1 MPTPT
6 TATHTGRRR
15 LNLGE
20 IHTAATALLNLGTI
34 SVQREIHNALAA
46 GNITPAELHL
56 LQSEWNGVQDHLE
69 SFLDTLS
76 SLRNAI
82 EHQARMDS
90 LAFAHDGV
98 RNRDNHPDNHD
109 RDAGLVCASC
119 QHDLEQDADFRC
131 VRCGT
136 PS

>member
-6 TATHTGRRR
+6 TATHTGRRIVR
-15 LNLGE
+15 LAELYS
-20 IHTAATALLNLGTI
+20 AANSILTLGTI
-34 SVQREIHNALAA
+34 SVQREIHN
-46 GNITPAELHL
+46 IHAEGKIDANTLHV

-69 SFLDTLS
+69 SFLGTLS
-76 SLRNAI
+76 SIRNEI
-82 EHQARMDS
+82 EHQYRMDD

-98 RNRDNHPDNHD
+98 RKPDNHPDNHD

-119 QHDLEQDADFRC
+119 QHDLETDADFRC

-136 PS
+136 PT